1 VSSRISTRMRVVFD
15 TNILV
20 SALVFPGGQGEA
32 ALRRIIEEIDQMA
45 LSRPILDETLE
56 VLGRKFAR
64 DAEEL
69 AHVAVFLCELAVV
82 VAPKRRL
89 RVVKDDPD
97 NRILECA
104 VASRAE
110 AIVTGDKALLAL
122 KRYERTR
129 VLTLREYLDGR

>member
-1 VSSRISTRMRVVFD
+1 MRVVFD

-32 ALRRIIEEIDQMA
+32 ALRRIIVETDELV
-45 LSRPILDETLE
+45 LSRPILDELLE

-69 AHVAVFLCELAVV
+69 AHVAVFLTELAVI

-89 RVVKDDPD
+89 RVVKDEAD

-104 VASRAE
+104 VAGYAKV
-110 AIVTGDKALLAL
+110 IVTGDKLLLAL
-122 KRYERTR
+122 KQHDGIR
-129 VLTLREYLDGR
+129 LLALRDYLDGK

>member
-1 VSSRISTRMRVVFD
+1 MRVVFD

-20 SALVFPGGQGEA
+20 SALAFPGGQGEA
-32 ALRRIIEEIDQMA
+32 ALRRIIEEVDQLV
-45 LSRPILDETLE
+45 LSRPILDELLD

-69 AHVAVFLCELAVV
+69 AHVAVFMTELAVI

-89 RVVKDDPD
+89 RAVKDEPD

-104 VASRAE
+104 VAGHAKT
-110 AIVTGDKALLAL
+110 IVTGDKALLAL
-122 KRYERTR
+122 KRYEDIR
-129 VLTLREYLDGR
+129 LLALRAYLEDA

>member
-1 VSSRISTRMRVVFD
+1 MRVVFD

-32 ALRRIIEEIDQMA
+32 ALRRIIEEIDQLV
-45 LSRPILDETLE
+45 LSRPILEELLD

-69 AHVAVFLCELAVV
+69 AHVAVYLSEIATI
-82 VAPKRRL
+82 VAPKQRIRA
-89 RVVKDDPD
+89 VKDEPD

-104 VASRAE
+104 VAGHTAV
-110 AIVTGDKALLAL
+110 IVTGDKVLLTL
-122 KRYERTR
+122 KRYEEIRL
-129 VLTLREYLDGR
+129 LTLRDYLESV

>member
-1 VSSRISTRMRVVFD
+1 MNARKRVVFD

-20 SALVFPGGQGEA
+20 SALVFPGGRGEA
-32 ALRRIIEEIDQMA
+32 ALRRIIQQTDQLV
-45 LSRPILDETLE
+45 LSRPIVDELLD
-56 VLGRKFAR
+56 VLARKFAR

-69 AHVAVFLCELAVV
+69 AHVAVFVTELAVV

-104 VASRAE
+104 VAGRAE
-110 AIVTGDKALLAL
+110 VIVTGDKALLAL
-122 KRYERTR
+122 KLYEKIRI
-129 VLTLREYLDGR
+129 VTLREYRGTP

>member
-1 VSSRISTRMRVVFD
+1 MRKRVVFD

-32 ALRRIIEEIDQMA
+32 ALRRIIDETDQLV
-45 LSRPILDETLE
+45 LSRPIVDELLD
-56 VLGRKFAR
+56 VLARKFAR

-69 AHVAVFLCELAVV
+69 AHVAVFVTELAVV

-104 VASRAE
+104 VAGRAE
-110 AIVTGDKALLAL
+110 VIVTGDKTLLAL
-122 KRYERTR
+122 KLYEKIRI
-129 VLTLREYLDGR
+129 LTLREYLGTP

>member
-1 VSSRISTRMRVVFD
+1 MRKRLVFD

-32 ALRRIIEEIDQMA
+32 ALRRIIDQTDQLV
-45 LSRPILDETLE
+45 LSRPIVRELLD
-56 VLGRKFAR
+56 VLARKFAR

-69 AHVAVFLCELAVV
+69 AHVAVFVTELALI

-104 VASRAE
+104 VAGRAE
-110 AIVTGDKALLAL
+110 VIVTGDKALLAL
-122 KRYERTR
+122 KVYQKIGI
-129 VLTLREYLDGR
+129 LTLREYLGRP

>member
-1 VSSRISTRMRVVFD
+1 VRVVFD

-32 ALRRIIEEIDQMA
+32 ALRRIIEETDQLI
-45 LSRPILDETLE
+45 LSRPILDELLD

-69 AHVAVFLCELAVV
+69 AHVAVFLTDLAVI

-89 RVVKDDPD
+89 HVVKDEPD

-104 VASRAE
+104 MAGRAE
-110 AIVTGDKALLAL
+110 VIVTGDKPLLAL
-122 KRYERTR
+122 KRYEEIR
-129 VLTLREYLDGR
+129 LLALRDYLEGK

>member
-1 VSSRISTRMRVVFD
+1 VRVVFD

-20 SALVFPGGQGEA
+20 SALVFPGGQGDA
-32 ALRRIIEEIDQMA
+32 ALRRIIVETDELV
-45 LSRPILDETLE
+45 LSKPILDELLE

-69 AHVAVFLCELAVV
+69 AHVAVFLSELALL

-89 RVVKDDPD
+89 RVVKDEPD

-104 VASRAE
+104 VAGRAE

-122 KRYERTR
+122 KSYENTR
-129 VLTLREYLDGR
+129 ILTLRGYLEGR

>member
-1 VSSRISTRMRVVFD
+1 MRKRLVFD

-20 SALVFPGGQGEA
+20 SALVFPGGRGEA
-32 ALRRIIEEIDQMA
+32 ALRRIIDQTDQLV
-45 LSRPILDETLE
+45 LSRPIVDELLE
-56 VLGRKFAR
+56 VLARKFAR

-69 AHVAVFLCELAVV
+69 AHVAVFVTELALI

-104 VASRAE
+104 VAGRAE
-110 AIVTGDKALLAL
+110 VIVTGDKALLAL
-122 KRYERTR
+122 KLYEKIRI
-129 VLTLREYLDGR
+129 LTLREYLGAP

>member
-1 VSSRISTRMRVVFD
+1 VRVVFD

-32 ALRRIIEEIDQMA
+32 ALRRIIEEIDQLV
-45 LSRPILDETLE
+45 LSRPILDELLD

-69 AHVAVFLCELAVV
+69 AHVAVFLSDLAVI
-82 VAPKRRL
+82 VAPKHRL
-89 RVVKDDPD
+89 RVVKDEPD

-104 VASRAE
+104 VAGQAK

-122 KRYERTR
+122 KRYEEVRI
-129 VLTLREYLDGR
+129 LALREYLDSA

>member
-1 VSSRISTRMRVVFD
+1 MTMRKRVVFD

-32 ALRRIIEEIDQMA
+32 ALRRIIEQTDQLV
-45 LSRPILDETLE
+45 LSRPIVDELLE
-56 VLGRKFAR
+56 VLARKFAR

-69 AHVAVFLCELAVV
+69 AHVAVFVTELAVV

-89 RVVKDDPD
+89 RVVEDDPD

-104 VASRAE
+104 VAGRADV
-110 AIVTGDKALLAL
+110 IVTGDKALLAL
-122 KRYERTR
+122 KLYKKIRIAS
-129 VLTLREYLDGR
+129 LREYLGAPG

>member
-1 VSSRISTRMRVVFD
+1 MTMRKRVVFD

-32 ALRRIIEEIDQMA
+32 ALRRIIDATDQLV
-45 LSRPILDETLE
+45 LSRPIVDELLD
-56 VLGRKFAR
+56 VLARKFAR

-69 AHVAVFLCELAVV
+69 AHVAVFVTELAVV

-104 VASRAE
+104 VAGRAE
-110 AIVTGDKALLAL
+110 VIVTGDKALLAL
-122 KRYERTR
+122 KLYEKIRI
-129 VLTLREYLDGR
+129 LTLREYLGTP

>member
-1 VSSRISTRMRVVFD
+1 MRVVFD

-20 SALVFPGGQGEA
+20 SALVFPGGQGET
-32 ALRRIIEEIDQMA
+32 ALRRIVEDTDQLI
-45 LSRPILDETLE
+45 LSRPILDELLD

-69 AHVAVFLCELAVV
+69 AHVAVFLTELAVI

-89 RVVKDDPD
+89 HIVQDEPD

-104 VASRAE
+104 VAGRAE

-122 KRYERTR
+122 KRYGDTRMLALRDYLERK
-129 VLTLREYLDGR
+129 

>member
-1 VSSRISTRMRVVFD
+1 MRVVFD

-32 ALRRIIEEIDQMA
+32 ALRRIIEEIDQLV
-45 LSRPILDETLE
+45 LSRPILEELLD

-69 AHVAVFLCELAVV
+69 AHVAVYLSDIATI
-82 VAPKRRL
+82 VAPKQRIRA
-89 RVVKDDPD
+89 VKDEPD

-104 VASRAE
+104 VSGHAE
-110 AIVTGDKALLAL
+110 VIVTGDKVLLAL
-122 KRYERTR
+122 KHYEEIRL
-129 VLTLREYLDGR
+129 LTLRDYLASA